1 MRLKAEQLEAHL
13 ARAADKGLAPVYV
26 VSGDEPLLNDEAAAA
41 IRAALR
47 RAGVT
52 ERQAFQVEGGFD
64 WGQWLARFDSLSLF
78 AERRLVELR
87 LPSGK
92 PAAEGARAL
101 EAWCARPPSDTW
113 LLVLLPR
120 LDRAAQSAKWFTALE
135 KTGVVVTPQPPSLA
149 DLPAWIGARLV
160 RHGLKADRAALAFLA
175 ERVEGNL
182 LAAHQ
187 EVEKLAL
194 LLPPGPVRLDD
205 VRAAVLDVAR
215 FDASQLPEALLKGD
229 GLRLLRIFD
238 GLRAEGE
245 PPLLA
250 LWVLTQ
256 ALRTLY
262 RLAMAVRRGETLA
275 QAADRLKVWES
286 RQPLIAQALRRLDAD
301 ILARA
306 LLTAA
311 DIDRAAK
318 GLSREDAWAR
328 LKRLALELTGM
339 PGPKDYG
346 ATYGH

>member
-1 MRLKAEQLEAHL
+1 MRLKAEQLDTHL
-13 ARAADKGLAPVYV
+13 ARAAGKGLAPIYV

-64 WGQWLARFDSLSLF
+64 WGQWLAGFDSLSLF
-78 AERRLVELR
+78 AAQRLVELR
-87 LPSGK
+87 LPTGK
-92 PAAEGARAL
+92 PGAEGARAL
-101 EAWCARPPSDTW
+101 ETWCARPPADTW

-120 LDRAAQSAKWFTALE
+120 LDRAAQSARWFAALE
-135 KTGVVVTPQPPSLA
+135 KTGVVVTTQPPSFA
-149 DLPAWIGARLV
+149 ELPAWIGARLA
-160 RHGLKADRAALAFLA
+160 RHGLEADRATLAFLA

-229 GLRLLRIFD
+229 GLRLLRILE
-238 GLRAEGE
+238 GLREEGE
-245 PPLLA
+245 TPLLA

-256 ALRTLY
+256 ELRTLY
-262 RLAMAVRRGETLA
+262 RLAMAVRRGEALT
-275 QAADRLKVWES
+275 QAMRRLKVWES
-286 RQPLIAQALRRLDAD
+286 RQDL
-301 ILARA
+301 LARA
-306 LLTAA
+306 LRRHDPAA
-311 DIDRAAK
+311 LRRALLAAAHIDRAAK
-318 GLSREDAWAR
+318 GLAREDAWT
-328 LKRLALELTGM
+328 LLERLAVELTGM
-339 PGPKDYG
+339 PGLKDFG

>member
-1 MRLKAEQLEAHL
+1 MRVKAEQLETRL
-13 ARAADKGLAPVYV
+13 DELLVKGLPPVFV
-26 VSGDEPLLNDEAAAA
+26 VSGDEPLLSDEAAAV

-47 RAGVT
+47 RIGVT

-64 WGQWLARFDSLSLF
+64 WGQWLAGFDSLSLF
-78 AERRLVELR
+78 ASRRLVELR

-92 PAAEGARAL
+92 PGAEGARAL
-101 EAWCARPPSDTW
+101 EAWCTRPPADTW

-120 LDRAAQSAKWFTALE
+120 LDRATQSAKWFAALE

-149 DLPAWIGARLV
+149 ELPAWIGERLARL
-160 RHGLKADRAALAFLA
+160 GLKADRATLAFLA

-194 LLPPGPVRLDD
+194 LLPPGPVGLDA

-215 FDASQLPEALLKGD
+215 FEAGQLPETLLKGD
-229 GLRLLRIFD
+229 GLRLLRILQ
-238 GLRAEGE
+238 GLKEEGE
-245 PPLLA
+245 SPLLA

-256 ALRTLY
+256 ELRTLY
-262 RLAMAVRRGETLA
+262 RLAQALRRGETLA
-275 QAADRLKVWES
+275 QACSRLKVWDS

-301 ILARA
+301 TLGRA

-311 DIDRAAK
+311 RIDRAAK
-318 GLSREDAWAR
+318 GLAREDAWDLLR
-328 LKRLALELTGM
+328 RLALALTGM
-339 PGPKDYG
+339 PGLRDHG
-346 ATYGH
+346 ETYGY

>member
-1 MRLKAEQLEAHL
+1 MRLKAEQLEGHL
-13 ARAADKGLAPVYV
+13 AQAAKQRFAPVYV
-26 VSGDEPLLNDEAAAA
+26 VSGDEPLLNDEATAA

-47 RAGVT
+47 SIGVT
-52 ERQAFQVEGGFD
+52 ERQSFQVEGGFD
-64 WGQWLARFDSLSLF
+64 WGQWLAGFDSLSLF
-78 AERRLVELR
+78 ASQRLVELR

-92 PAAEGARAL
+92 PGAEGARAL
-101 EAWCARPPSDTW
+101 ESWCARPPADTW

-120 LDRAAQSAKWFTALE
+120 LDRASQSAKWFAALE
-135 KTGVVVTPQPPSLA
+135 KTGVVVTPQPPNLD
-149 DLPAWIGARLV
+149 DLPAWIAARLA
-160 RHGLKADRAALAFLA
+160 RHGLQADRATLAFLA

-215 FDASQLPEALLKGD
+215 YDAGQLSEALLKGD
-229 GLRLLRIFD
+229 GLRLLRILD
-238 GLRAEGE
+238 GLREEGE
-245 PPLLA
+245 TPLLA

-256 ALRTLY
+256 TLRTLY
-262 RLAMAVRRGETLA
+262 RLSMAVQRGETLVRA
-275 QAADRLKVWES
+275 SSRLKVWES
-286 RQPLIAQALRRLDAD
+286 RQPLIAKALRRLNTDT
-301 ILARA
+301 LARA
-306 LLTAA
+306 LLDAA

-318 GLSREDAWAR
+318 GLAREDAWAS

-339 PGPKDYG
+339 PGPRDYG